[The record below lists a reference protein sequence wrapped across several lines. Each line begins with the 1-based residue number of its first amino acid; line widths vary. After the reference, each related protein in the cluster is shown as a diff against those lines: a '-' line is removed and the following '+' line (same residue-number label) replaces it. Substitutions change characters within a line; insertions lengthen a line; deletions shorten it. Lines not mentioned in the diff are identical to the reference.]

1 MEIEEPVRFSRMD
14 LAEKAFDKEFKKP
27 GNILHGLMVF
37 DQDNKIIL
45 KKGDEDHLKFMES
58 EIFSTNLT
66 FTNGKATFHGQN
78 EMVIVN
84 QVIDSGTKK
93 TIAYVAMAW
102 SKELWQEDT
111 DKEIQLKS
119 IFSLASV
126 SFIIFIVLLMIQ
138 VIILKPL
145 NAIKQQM
152 IAISKGN
159 TQIKLDYLDRTD
171 EIGQMSQALR
181 VFKDNI
187 IANKKLEEEQKELE
201 LKAESLRKETIQNLA
216 NSFESRMQSIILT
229 VLSAAGELEETAGQ
243 MNQSID
249 SSAKIIENVEKQA
262 KNTSSHVE
270 QVANV
275 AYALYDSVSEI
286 SKQIHTSNALVS
298 DSVEK
303 VYVADAFAT
312 KLGKASEEV
321 RKVIQ
326 LIADI
331 SSQINLLALNAT
343 IESARAGEAG
353 KGFAVVANEVKNLAN
368 QTNKSVDEISK
379 VIDDIG
385 TVSIR
390 ITGAL
395 NDVRESV
402 EKISNSSIS
411 IASAVE
417 EQTVS
422 TNGIASSAKEAS
434 YGTSN
439 IYSDLSV
446 IKQTSQGVNLSSG
459 KVFEAARA
467 LSAQAEE
474 LKSQIQQFILEI
486 RSS

>member
-1 MEIEEPVRFSRMD
+1 
-14 LAEKAFDKEFKKP
+14 
-27 GNILHGLMVF
+27 
-37 DQDNKIIL
+37 
-45 KKGDEDHLKFMES
+45 
-58 EIFSTNLT
+58 
-66 FTNGKATFHGQN
+66 
-78 EMVIVN
+78 
-84 QVIDSGTKK
+84 
-93 TIAYVAMAW
+93 
-102 SKELWQEDT
+102 
-111 DKEIQLKS
+111 
-119 IFSLASV
+119 
-126 SFIIFIVLLMIQ
+126 
-138 VIILKPL
+138 
-145 NAIKQQM
+145 
-152 IAISKGN
+152 
-159 TQIKLDYLDRTD
+159 
-171 EIGQMSQALR
+171 
-181 VFKDNI
+181 
-187 IANKKLEEEQKELE
+187 
-201 LKAESLRKETIQNLA
+201 
-216 NSFESRMQSIILT
+216 MQSIILT